1 MGSRGAQAPALF
13 SAPRRRSSGRCSAPV
28 PARPPFALDRLRE
41 IDPDHLLYAST
52 KQGPGG
58 NGPQLL
64 TPLELLDR
72 LAALVPPRRIH
83 RHRYFGV
90 LAPNSPLRTA
100 AHRPR
105 ARGDHG
111 SARTRG
117 GARRRTGA
125 SSRRPLRRAM
135 LLARIYEVFPLR
147 CTHCGA
153 DMRIIAFITD
163 GALPCATSSPTW
175 VSRRH
180 AGHPRTGNNGAAA
193 MPNRPISPSARS
205 PQLVITCPSAASRGF
220 IVALDFL
227 SVIPSRRLKSR

>member
-13 SAPRRRSSGRCSAPV
+13 SAPRRRSSGCCSAPV

-72 LAALVPPRRIH
+72 LAALVPPPRIH

-100 AHRPR
+100 VTALAPGATTALPAPMAVPAAEPAHRR
-105 ARGDHG
+105 AVGY
-111 SARTRG
+111 AW
-117 GARRRTGA
+117 
-125 SSRRPLRRAM
+125 AM

-163 GALPCATSSPTW
+163 GPAVRDVLAHLGEPRP
-175 VSRRH
+175 RR
-180 AGHPRTGNNGAAA
+180 
-193 MPNRPISPSARS
+193 SPSHGKQRRRGDAQPSHLPVRSVAPARDN
-205 PQLVITCPSAASRGF
+205 LTHCRFAGF
-220 IVALDFL
+220 
-227 SVIPSRRLKSR
+227 SWR